1 LLNSLH
7 PETGRMNE
15 SKAPL
20 NDAFDRLQRLLLA
33 MRAGD
38 ELVPHEA
45 SRLTGLAE
53 PTCRTVLE
61 GLTKVGLMSREG
73 NDRFVRRHLETV

>member
-1 LLNSLH
+1 MGHS
-7 PETGRMNE
+7 NE
-15 SKAPL
+15 PL
-20 NDAFDRLQRLLLA
+20 DDAFDRLQRLLLA

-38 ELVPHEA
+38 ELGPRDA

-61 GLTKVGLMSREG
+61 RLTKAGLMSQDGE
-73 NDRFVRRHLETV
+73 DRFVRVTSI

>member
-1 LLNSLH
+1 MS
-7 PETGRMNE
+7 ETNKPM
-15 SKAPL
+15 

-38 ELVPHEA
+38 ELASRDA

-61 GLTKVGLMSREG
+61 GLTKAGLMSHRDG
-73 NDRFVRRHLETV
+73 DRFVRVTTA

>member
-1 LLNSLH
+1 
-7 PETGRMNE
+7 MNGL
-15 SKAPL
+15 KAPL

-38 ELVPHEA
+38 ELETREA
-45 SRLTGLAE
+45 ARLTGLTE

-61 GLTKVGLMSREG
+61 GLARVGLMSREG
-73 NDRFVRRHLETV
+73 TDRFVLRHLEPAS

>member
-1 LLNSLH
+1 MEQSNH
-7 PETGRMNE
+7 
-15 SKAPL
+15 PL

-38 ELVPHEA
+38 ELA
-45 SRLTGLAE
+45 ARDAARLTGLAE

-61 GLTKVGLMSREG
+61 GLARAGLMTHRDG
-73 NDRFVRRHLETV
+73 DRFVRISTV

>member
-1 LLNSLH
+1 
-7 PETGRMNE
+7 MNE
-15 SKAPL
+15 SKEAL

-38 ELVPHEA
+38 ELGPHEA

-53 PTCRTVLE
+53 PTCRIVLE
-61 GLTKVGLMSREG
+61 GLTKVGLMSREE
-73 NDRFVRRHLETV
+73 DERFVRRHLESV

>member
-1 LLNSLH
+1 MEHSND
-7 PETGRMNE
+7 
-15 SKAPL
+15 PL

-38 ELVPHEA
+38 ELVTRDA
-45 SRLTGLAE
+45 ARLTGLAE

-61 GLTKVGLMSREG
+61 KLTRAGLMTQAEG
-73 NDRFVRRHLETV
+73 DRFVRVSTL

>member
-1 LLNSLH
+1 MSG
-7 PETGRMNE
+7 TNE
-15 SKAPL
+15 PL

-38 ELVPHEA
+38 ELVPREA
-45 SRLTGLAE
+45 ARLTGLAE

-61 GLTKVGLMSREG
+61 GLARAGLMALQG
-73 NDRFVRRHLETV
+73 DRYVRVSTV

>member
-1 LLNSLH
+1 MSDTNQS
-7 PETGRMNE
+7 
-15 SKAPL
+15 L

-33 MRAGD
+33 MNAGD
-38 ELVPHEA
+38 ELASCDA

-61 GLTKVGLMSREG
+61 GLTRAGLMAQNG
-73 NDRFVRRHLETV
+73 DDRFVRVSTV

>member
-1 LLNSLH
+1 
-7 PETGRMNE
+7 MNGPN
-15 SKAPL
+15 APL

-38 ELVPHEA
+38 ELELRDA

-53 PTCRTVLE
+53 PMCRSVLE
-61 GLTKVGLMSREG
+61 GLTRVGLMSHEG
-73 NDRFVRRHLETV
+73 SDRFVRRHLESAV

>member
-1 LLNSLH
+1 MSDI
-7 PETGRMNE
+7 NE
-15 SKAPL
+15 PM

-38 ELVPHEA
+38 ELDPRDV

-61 GLTKVGLMSREG
+61 KLAKAGLMAHDGE
-73 NDRFVRRHLETV
+73 DRFVRVTAV

>member
-1 LLNSLH
+1 MSDKNQ
-7 PETGRMNE
+7 T
-15 SKAPL
+15 L
-20 NDAFDRLQRLLLA
+20 NDAVDRLQRLLLS

-38 ELVPHEA
+38 ELASRDA

-61 GLTKVGLMSREG
+61 GLAKAGLMSHRDG
-73 NDRFVRRHLETV
+73 DRFVRVTTA